1 MELRLIFAKL
11 LFFATALCNVGWTR
25 FQNNALIER
34 GITVRDVGILK
45 GIGLLFKIF
54 GEIFCCVIADRHDP
68 VLVFVFCALVQAYSL
83 ECIRSSTTLTL
94 ALGDALAITLLKQ
107 KGFSKE
113 DFFNFHP
120 GGKLGAPSQ
129 LELRKV
135 SCICVLLCVY
145 TCMYVYQC
153 ICVYWALYV
162 CVYVC
167 IYMCMYIS
175 VYNYICIC
183 NQLSLTNYT
192 HLQYTYTHPIL
203 SHIYIHIY
211 IYRVWSAEVIR
222 IIGLGSGG
230 TIYRYVCMMYG
241 VCVCVCV
248 IGIYV

>member
-94 ALGDALAITLLKQ
+94 ALGDALAVCVL
-107 KGFSKE
+107 
-113 DFFNFHP
+113 DCRD
-120 GGKLGAPSQ
+120 APSQ

-230 TIYRYVCMMYG
+230 TIYRYVYVCDVWG
-241 VCVCVCV
+241 VCMGCV
-248 IGIYV
+248 IDVYV